1 MNRHALSCAVKA
13 RARGALSGHLPL
25 VVAANLTFSA
35 VFLLLNLAG
44 AQMNVGNGIPGFVF
58 SVILSWSLDVFFG
71 LFSYGLQGIYL
82 GLVYCRPVQQKDL
95 FAGFSENT
103 RQILLMQIFPASLKL
118 AAMLPAFW
126 AAFFLPLHT
135 GKGRIIFAVLFAM
148 GICLRLWIRLTYAL
162 SFFLL
167 LDYPREGA
175 GASLQR
181 SRRLM
186 KGYKLTLLYLD
197 LSFLPYLAPV
207 LCTFGI
213 GQLWVSAYMLS
224 ARACFYRALL
234 TEKTVSRV

>member
-35 VFLLLNLAG
+35 VFLLLYLAG
-44 AQMNVGNGIPGFVF
+44 AQMNFGNGIPGFVF

-71 LFSYGLQGIYL
+71 LFFYGLQGIYL
-82 GLVYCRPVQQKDL
+82 GLAYCRPVQQKDL

-103 RQILLMQIFPASLKL
+103 RQILLMQIFPVTLKL

-135 GKGRIIFAVLFAM
+135 EKSRIIFAVLFAI

-167 LDYPREGA
+167 LDFPREGA
-175 GASLQR
+175 VASLSALSCSGPLHVRHRAAVGQCLYAVGT
-181 SRRLM
+181 RL
-186 KGYKLTLLYLD
+186 LLQGAAYGEDGFPGLI
-197 LSFLPYLAPV
+197 LS
-207 LCTFGI
+207 
-213 GQLWVSAYMLS
+213 
-224 ARACFYRALL
+224 
-234 TEKTVSRV
+234 